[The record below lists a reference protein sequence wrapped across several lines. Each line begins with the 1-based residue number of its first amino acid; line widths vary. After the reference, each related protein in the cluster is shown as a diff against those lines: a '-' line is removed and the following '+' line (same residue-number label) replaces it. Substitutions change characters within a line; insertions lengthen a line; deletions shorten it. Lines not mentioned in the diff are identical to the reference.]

1 MRSTGKDDTVRDI
14 IFLLTAF
21 GTGLNFVIGRCNC
34 VIKGKDL
41 FAPSSLDYVRLF
53 KLLDAAR
60 KSANCAA
67 RDSPMTNF
75 VCRKLSQ
82 QQRQL
87 NARALH
93 QYMVSSATSNQ

>member
-1 MRSTGKDDTVRDI
+1 MISTGEDDTVRDI
-14 IFLLTAF
+14 VFRLITF

-60 KSANCAA
+60 KSAKRAA
-67 RDSPMTNF
+67 RDPPMPN
-75 VCRKLSQ
+75 LP
-82 QQRQL
+82 
-87 NARALH
+87 NG
-93 QYMVSSATSNQ
+93 QYHEIGLYR